1 MTSEEPGAL
10 PDQLIYGLAVGIPQL
25 CEKMIAGEE
34 YQWLYNIIKGIEID
48 IGLGTMTGEALVDFL
63 TTILGKQFLQG
74 LLKGTIPG
82 LMKDVIGED

>member
-25 CEKMIAGEE
+25 CQDMIDGK
-34 YQWLYNIIKGIEID
+34 YGWLYNLIKGIEID

-63 TTILGKQFLQG
+63 TTAFGKQFLQTI
-74 LLKGTIPG
+74 LKGAIPG
-82 LMKDVIGED
+82 LMKTVIGED